1 MYKSVIFDVDGTLL
15 DASAGIIKSVKFMM
29 DKFGLSLPHGF
40 VMKDFVGPP
49 IQNSCKRIFKADDKQ
64 AQKFADIFRSQYA
77 SGDVFCSTPYPNIYD
92 LLELLKKKKIALGVA
107 TYKREDYA
115 IDLMKHFGLDK
126 YFDTICGADN
136 DNRLTKTDILQ
147 SCIKNLTKEKEEVV
161 LIGDS
166 IHDGDAAKEL
176 GVDFIG
182 VTYGFGFKLKEDMKE
197 YKPVLCAES
206 VQDIINFFKKNL
218 QT

>member
-1 MYKSVIFDVDGTLL
+1 MHKFSLTLPSGH
-15 DASAGIIKSVKFMM
+15 AINE
-29 DKFGLSLPHGF
+29 
-40 VMKDFVGPP
+40 FVGPP
-49 IQNSCKRIFKADDKQ
+49 IQNSCKRIFNMNDDD
-64 AQKFADIFRSQYA
+64 AQSFANIFRKQYA
-77 SGDVFCSTPYPNIYD
+77 SGDVFEAEPYPGIYE
-92 LLELLKKKKIALGVA
+92 LLELLKGMGIKQGVA

-115 IDLMKHFGLDK
+115 VDLMKHFGFDK
-126 YFDTICGADN
+126 YFNSICGADN
-136 DNRLTKTDILQ
+136 DNRLTKTDILHR
-147 SCIKNLTKEKEEVV
+147 CIKNLSKEKDEVV

>member
-40 VMKDFVGPP
+40 VMEDFVGPP

-115 IDLMKHFGLDK
+115 IDLMKHFEFDK
-126 YFDTICGADN
+126 YFDSICGADN
-136 DNRLTKTDILQ
+136 ENKLKKIDILKN
-147 SCIKNLTKEKEEVV
+147 CISNLAGKLDETV

-166 IHDGDAAKEL
+166 IHDGGAAKEL

-182 VTYGFGFKLKEDMKE
+182 VTYGFGFKSKDDMKE
-197 YKPVLCAES
+197 YNPVLCAES
-206 VQDIINFFKKNL
+206 VQDIIEFFKKNQ

>member
-40 VMKDFVGPP
+40 VMEDFVGPP